1 MKGNSKKEL
10 GSKPQSKKILTLAHG
25 KILISVTRHSLLR
38 LCIKVLKSSSKLR
51 MPSGKKNTI
60 LVYEFWE
67 KERRLKNQFISKFLA
82 EMGCRSFMDTQTPPD
97 FCLSK
102 ARENNN
108 KLTKQNKLLK
118 YCIVVASMSES

>member
-1 MKGNSKKEL
+1 MKGKSKKEM
-10 GSKPQSKKILTLAHG
+10 GSKPQSKKILTPTHG
-25 KILISVTRHSLLR
+25 KILISVIGHSLLR
-38 LCIKVLKSSSKLR
+38 LRLKVLKSSGKLR
-51 MPSGKKNTI
+51 MSSGKKNMI

-67 KERRLKNQFISKFLA
+67 KEKRLKNQFISKFVA

-108 KLTKQNKLLK
+108 NKLTNKT
-118 YCIVVASMSES
+118 SF